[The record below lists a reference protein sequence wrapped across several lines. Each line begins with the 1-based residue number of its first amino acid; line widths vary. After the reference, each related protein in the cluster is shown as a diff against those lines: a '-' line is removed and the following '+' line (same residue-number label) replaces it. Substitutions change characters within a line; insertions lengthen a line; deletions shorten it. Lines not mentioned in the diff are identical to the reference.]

1 MSRGGSGLVTPAA
14 EHARAAYDALAPGY
28 DALTAHHDH
37 AAWTASLLERAE
49 AVGVRGRRL
58 LDVACGTGNTLVPM
72 VERGFRAT
80 GVDVSEAMLAEAES
94 KLPRDVRLVAG
105 DMRALPALGEHDLVW
120 SLGDACNYLQTHDE
134 LVRTFEGFRRNLAPD
149 GVVVIDVN
157 TLATFRRL
165 YSSLL
170 VMPDS
175 ERVVIVDGQGDP
187 GLASGGAAIAW
198 IDRLERADDGWWVR
212 TRSVHHHRHHAP
224 ATIRAAFAA
233 AGLRVVAEL
242 GAQITGALERPL
254 EELRHSKAVYIAR
267 RRRA

>member
-1 MSRGGSGLVTPAA
+1 VTVAA
-14 EHARAAYDALAPGY
+14 DHAREAYDALAPGY

-37 AAWTASLLERAE
+37 EAWTATLLERAE
-49 AVGVRGRRL
+49 AAGLRGRRL

-72 VERGFRAT
+72 VARGFCAT
-80 GVDVSEAMLAEAES
+80 GVDVSEAMLAEAGG
-94 KLPRDVRLVAG
+94 KLPPDVRLVAG
-105 DMRALPALGEHDLVW
+105 DMRALPALGQHDLVW
-120 SLGDACNYLQTHDE
+120 SLGDACNYLQTYDE
-134 LVRTFEGFRRNLAPD
+134 LVQAFEGFRRNVGPD

-170 VMPDS
+170 VMPER
-175 ERVVIVDGQGDP
+175 ERVVIVEGQGDP

-198 IDRLERADDGWWVR
+198 VDRLEPGDDGWWIR

-224 ATIRAAFAA
+224 ETIRAALAA
-233 AGLRVVAEL
+233 AGLACEAEL

-254 EELRHSKAVYIAR
+254 DELRHTKAVYIAR
-267 RRRA
+267 PRRVRLSERR

>member
-1 MSRGGSGLVTPAA
+1 VTLAA
-14 EHARAAYDALAPGY
+14 DHAREAYDALAPGY

-37 AAWTASLLERAE
+37 EGWTRILLERAE
-49 AVGVRGRRL
+49 AAGLRGRRL
-58 LDVACGTGNTLVPM
+58 LDVACGTGNTLAPM
-72 VERGFRAT
+72 VARGFHAT
-80 GVDVSEAMLAEAES
+80 GVDVSEAMLGEAEG
-94 KLPRDVRLVAG
+94 KLPPDVKLVAA

-120 SLGDACNYLQTHDE
+120 SLGDACNYLQTYDE
-134 LVRTFEGFRRNLAPD
+134 LIRTFEGFRRNLAPD

-170 VMPDS
+170 VMPEK
-175 ERVVIVDGQGDP
+175 ERVVIVEGQGDP

-198 IDRLERADDGWWVR
+198 VDRLEPGDDGWWTR

-224 ATIRAAFAA
+224 ETIRAAFAT
-233 AGLRVVAEL
+233 AGLQIEAEF

-254 EELRHSKAVYIAR
+254 DELRHSKAVYIAR
-267 RRRA
+267 HGASD